1 MRLLFCLILGLILS
15 PTTFAV
21 DMGSIFQVQN
31 KTVPLYTNPDASSK
45 IVMNVSQGQNF
56 ITIYQQKDWIK
67 VADPQTGNVGW
78 IKESDFNQMTT
89 QVGPVIQHYV
99 INQKDANGKN
109 QQYVV
114 TEVTSGSQRMSDQDA
129 QKFIAQAQESQQ
141 QMQND
146 MNNMM
151 SDMMRNINDM
161 QKVFWHYFPSFYI
174 VQQGD
179 NSLVNQNG
187 ASVNFISNQNKALG
201 NVPANPTSI
210 TQQNK

>member
-45 IVMNVSQGQNF
+45 VVMNVSQGQNF

-78 IKESDFNQMTT
+78 VKESDFNQMTT

-179 NSLVNQNG
+179 NSLANQNG
-187 ASVNFISNQNKALG
+187 ASGNTAPYKQTAVGNGSVSTSNSAIQNK
-201 NVPANPTSI
+201 
-210 TQQNK
+210 